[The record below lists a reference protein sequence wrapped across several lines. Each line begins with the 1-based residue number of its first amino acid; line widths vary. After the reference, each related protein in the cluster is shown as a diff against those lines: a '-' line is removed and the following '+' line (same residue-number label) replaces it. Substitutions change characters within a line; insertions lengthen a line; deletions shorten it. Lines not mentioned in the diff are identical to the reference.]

1 TITTID
7 ANAFKG
13 CSSLKS
19 TELETNTGI
28 TKLGGNAFQGCTSLI
43 STGLEKNTTITSVD
57 PGIFAGCSSLT
68 STGLETNKAI
78 NYISTSMFEKC
89 TSLTSTGLETNT
101 SVTRLGWKV
110 FLGCSSLTSTGL
122 GTNKDITYLE
132 DNTFAFCASLTSTGL
147 ETNKGIKGLGN
158 YAFKGCNSITN
169 TGLETN
175 TTITRLMNSVFEGC
189 SSLTNTGLGTN
200 TTITK
205 IGGRAFFGDTKIKNI
220 VFLIDQLPA
229 MKSDTFSNTN
239 VEIYYLPEV
248 TIKPTI
254 ASTGAKAVH
263 ELSVQNIILKNK
275 ASKLNYIEG
284 QEFEPSGLELTVNYD
299 MGHKRVIKYDDTTKA
314 NFSFDKTVLSL
325 KDTEITV
332 TYCGKPATLPITV
345 VKKKLIKTEVKRNI
359 DKVDYIEEE
368 TFDPR
373 GLELELTYDNGK
385 SEVIKYDDTTKTKF
399 TFDKTVLSLKD
410 TEITVTYEGQNIT
423 LPITVVKKKLVKT
436 EVKSNTAKDDYIEGE
451 TFDPKGLEL
460 ELKYDNGKS
469 EVIKYDNTTK
479 TKFTFDKTELSLE
492 DTEIIVTYGGKPATL
507 PITVVKKKVVNAKVI
522 RNIDKVDYI
531 EGEALDPKGLEIEVK
546 YNNGKSEVIKYNDAT
561 KANFT
566 FDKMELSLKDTKI
579 TVTYGGKPAT
589 LPITV
594 VKKKVV
600 NAKVIRNIDKVDYI
614 EGETLDP
621 KGLEIEVKYNNGKSE
636 VITYDDT
643 TKAKFTFDKTELSL
657 KDTEIIVTYGGHTVT
672 LPISVTSETNK

>member
-1 TITTID
+1 MKTRKICLMLGILIISVFYVTPNQLKAADNTQADIIDKYVLKDGLEIDKINSINGEDKTTSNVKDGTSKIVQNSLVSTVGEVGSIVAVNIVNNGIKNLACSFTVLEKSENGNFGTVQVGEGDFQYAAIDRSTAGTIEIPNEISLASGAKYKVTSISEFAFYNCTSLTNTGLAKNTTITSIE

-19 TELETNTGI
+19 TELETNTVI
-28 TKLGGNAFQGCTSLI
+28 TKLGGCAFQYCSSLK
-43 STGLEKNTTITSVD
+43 STGLAKNTTITSID

-68 STGLETNKAI
+68 STGLETNTAI
-78 NYISTSMFEKC
+78 DYIGSSMFEKC

-158 YAFKGCNSITN
+158 YAFKGCNSITS

-189 SSLTNTGLGTN
+189 GSLTNTGLGTN

-399 TFDKTVLSLKD
+399 TFDKTVLSLK
-410 TEITVTYEGQNIT
+410 
-423 LPITVVKKKLVKT
+423 
-436 EVKSNTAKDDYIEGE
+436 
-451 TFDPKGLEL
+451 
-460 ELKYDNGKS
+460 
-469 EVIKYDNTTK
+469 
-479 TKFTFDKTELSLE
+479 
-492 DTEIIVTYGGKPATL
+492 
-507 PITVVKKKVVNAKVI
+507 
-522 RNIDKVDYI
+522 
-531 EGEALDPKGLEIEVK
+531 
-546 YNNGKSEVIKYNDAT
+546 
-561 KANFT
+561 
-566 FDKMELSLKDTKI
+566 
-579 TVTYGGKPAT
+579 
-589 LPITV
+589 
-594 VKKKVV
+594 
-600 NAKVIRNIDKVDYI
+600 
-614 EGETLDP
+614 
-621 KGLEIEVKYNNGKSE
+621 
-636 VITYDDT
+636 
-643 TKAKFTFDKTELSL
+643 
-657 KDTEIIVTYGGHTVT
+657 
-672 LPISVTSETNK
+672 